1 MHFMKLSSV
10 HFPTVKTCF
19 TMVQIRI
26 LLFLRVA
33 FPPSPGSG
41 APSGHHQDD
50 PGHSGS
56 FQGQP
61 ASYQGSFQGQ
71 PASYQ
76 GQSGSYLQGQSGP
89 SSISSR
95 TKDVLTR
102 SPLNLFT
109 YPRFW
114 LTLGFVI
121 SFILIYIK
129 GRSVLLLGSPLGWGY
144 LL

>member
-1 MHFMKLSSV
+1 MKLSSV
-10 HFPTVKTCF
+10 HFSKVKACF
-19 TMVQIRI
+19 TKVQIRI
-26 LLFLRVA
+26 LLFARVA
-33 FPPSPGSG
+33 FPPSPSSG

-50 PGHSGS
+50 PGHS
-56 FQGQP
+56 
-61 ASYQGSFQGQ
+61 GSFQGQ

-114 LTLGFVI
+114 LTFEFVI
-121 SFILIYIK
+121 YFILIYIK
-129 GRSVLLLGSPLGWGY
+129 FKGHSVLLLGSPLGWGY